1 MVRKLIASLL
11 IAAVCTQTIAQSEN
25 FSPREIKV
33 LADSV
38 VDFAVDNLGNV
49 YLLKPGQQ
57 IKKLD
62 DHYDSVALF
71 NDVRRYGKLH
81 AIDASNPLKVL
92 LFYKDFNTIV
102 VLDRFLNIRN
112 SIDLRQSGIFQVST
126 VATSFDNNIWLYD
139 ELEGKIKKID
149 DDGALLLESPDFRV
163 VYEVPPHLNSIVDHN
178 RYLYAYDSSRGLLV
192 MDYFGASKNLLAFKG
207 WSQLQPMA
215 NGLVAVYGSGLIY
228 YEPGKIDTQEQALP
242 AIILQ
247 SKKIRIVGAK
257 LYALQQDMRIHIYQL
272 QP

>member
-1 MVRKLIASLL
+1 MISRLFFVLIFT
-11 IAAVCTQTIAQSEN
+11 AACIQAIGQSDS
-25 FSPREIKV
+25 FSPKEIKL

-38 VDFAVDNLGNV
+38 TDFAVDNLGNV

-62 DHYDSVALF
+62 GNYDSVGLF
-71 NDVRRYGKLH
+71 NDVRRYGKLY

-92 LFYKDFNTIV
+92 LFYKDFNTV
-102 VLDRFLNIRN
+102 VILDRFLNIRN
-112 SIDLRQSGIFQVST
+112 SIDLRQLGIFQVST

-149 DDGALLLESPDFRV
+149 DNGALLLESPDFRV
-163 VYEVPPHLNSIVDHN
+163 VYESPPQVSTIVDHN
-178 RYLYAYDSSRGLLV
+178 RYLYGYDSSRGLLL

-207 WSQLQPMA
+207 WSQLQPLS
-215 NGLVAVYGSGLIY
+215 NGLVAVNGNNLIY
-228 YEPGKIDTQEQALP
+228 YEPGKLDTPEQPLP
-242 AIILQ
+242 EHILQ
-247 SKKIRIVGAK
+247 SKKIRIVGTK
-257 LYALQQDMRIHIYQL
+257 LYALQKDMRIHIYQL

>member
-1 MVRKLIASLL
+1 MLFSVLFF
-11 IAAVCTQTIAQSEN
+11 AAMCTQAIGQNES
-25 FSPREIKV
+25 FLLKEITV
-33 LADSV
+33 LTDSAI
-38 VDFAVDNLGNV
+38 DFTVDNLGNV
-49 YLLKPGQQ
+49 YVLRPGQQ
-57 IKKLD
+57 IKKLNEQ
-62 DHYDSVALF
+62 YDSVGLF
-71 NDVRRYGKLH
+71 NDVRRYGKLY

-149 DDGALLLESPDFRV
+149 DNGALLLESPDFRV
-163 VYEVPPHLNSIVDHN
+163 VYEVPPQLNSIVDHN
-178 RYLYAYDSSRGLLV
+178 RYLYAYDSSRGLLL
-192 MDYFGASKNLLAFKG
+192 MDYYGASKNLLAFKG

-215 NGLVAVYGSGLIY
+215 NGLVAINNNGLIY
-228 YEPGKIDTQEQALP
+228 YEPGKLDTQEQPLP
-242 AIILQ
+242 LSILQ
-247 SKKIRIVGAK
+247 AKKIRISGK
-257 LYALQQDMRIHIYQL
+257 RLYALQQDMLIHVYQL